1 MRFGCL
7 QALSSSALFLLFILP
22 NISSSYE
29 ISINHGEVTDSD
41 RRVLLEI
48 ARAVKRVKRNPF
60 ARDEIT
66 SSRSS
71 SDSDLREKEDDNGDN
86 TGDEESEVG
95 HEKTEHFQ
103 GSASDYCDKFEQ
115 HFSYFCVGETDQT
128 DKNAYVI
135 KKFCPSYKNACKHK
149 AVSSSVSLTS
159 WPTDPFAK
167 EISVATR
174 PVTVGRTPSHSR
186 RRYSDEESDSD
197 SAEDEEIYY
206 AELRKRYPC
215 KPDCDRRIFAH
226 CTEECKCDYIYPVVQ
241 RFCNPPPMPMFLN
254 TCRLWYHGCPK
265 YERYHYSSQFV
276 YSKAEKGKVLPGTPE
291 QSAVN
296 PYGLPQ
302 PAPLRRNRALA
313 LAPIRRQK
321 RDAVD
326 DSENNEDLVVPPPV
340 PASEIASIRV
350 AKSSPIETE
359 REEVPLTAPQSRAI
373 LQNYHE
379 SMKSEEKK
387 RRSRRKKLRRRRRHR
402 QRYSFDKDFET
413 ISTTQRPPTPR
424 ELWRTLKQLN
434 SLTSGPGALGI
445 KSSPAT
451 LKGGNEAQGGL
462 DGLLAS
468 VTKPQTER
476 DETARQWAAVATNPK
491 QLTEDIVHAVST
503 EPNDQTEKQNRGG
516 KKKGE
521 EEPDFNKIKPRTFS
535 SSAATTAIVDEQPEQ
550 PDGPKKASSGRAKAH
565 QGNIPILPSDA
576 AFAARGGGD
585 DTFRAFDG
593 LSDSR
598 GLVHTPRSRSPFTKP
613 GLWEPNPADP
623 HSRDAA
629 NKYWYHPESVG
640 VDWLNGQLQWG
651 GHWAVPAAG
660 AGGTAGMSAVHF
672 PTIGS
677 FLNIPDDYD

>member
-1 MRFGCL
+1 MRFRSLG
-7 QALSSSALFLLFILP
+7 ALSVLLLFLQLP
-22 NISSSYE
+22 GPSSEYE
-29 ISINHGEVTDSD
+29 LSINHEEVTDSD

-48 ARAVKRVKRNPF
+48 AKAVKRVKRNPF
-60 ARDEIT
+60 KRDEG
-66 SSRSS
+66 RSS
-71 SDSDLREKEDDNGDN
+71 VDSDLRQKEDNGDDNG
-86 TGDEESEVG
+86 GDEESEG
-95 HEKTEHFQ
+95 KPENFQ
-103 GSASDYCDKFEQ
+103 GSANDYCDKFEQ

-135 KKFCPSYKNACKHK
+135 KKFCPSYKTACKHK
-149 AVSSSVSLTS
+149 AVTTSVSLTS

-167 EISVATR
+167 EITVASR
-174 PVTVGRTPSHSR
+174 PLPSTSGRTSHSR
-186 RRYSDEESDSD
+186 RRDSDEDSD
-197 SAEDEEIYY
+197 SAEDEEVYY

-215 KPDCDRRIFAH
+215 KPDCDKRIFAH

-265 YERYHYSSQFV
+265 YERYHYASQFV
-276 YSKAEKGKVLPGTPE
+276 YSKAEKGKVLPGSPD
-291 QSAVN
+291 QASVN

-302 PAPLRRNRALA
+302 PAPLRNRALA

-321 RDAVD
+321 RDA
-326 DSENNEDLVVPPPV
+326 ENEDLVVPPPV
-340 PASEIASIRV
+340 PSEIQ
-350 AKSSPIETE
+350 E
-359 REEVPLTAPQSRAI
+359 REASLTAPESRAI
-373 LQNYHE
+373 LQNYRE
-379 SMKSEEKK
+379 NLKSGEKKK

-402 QRYSFDKDFET
+402 QRFSFDKDFEE
-413 ISTTQRPPTPR
+413 ITTTKRPPTPR
-424 ELWRTLKQLN
+424 ELWRALKQLN
-434 SLTSGPGALGI
+434 SLTSGPGAVGL

-451 LKGGNEAQGGL
+451 LKGGGEAQGGL

-468 VTKPQTER
+468 VTQPQRER
-476 DETARQWAAVATNPK
+476 DEAARQWATVDAR
-491 QLTEDIVHAVST
+491 QLTEDIVHSVVTTEKDAEHKEAKKEAEP
-503 EPNDQTEKQNRGG
+503 EPNFD
-516 KKKGE
+516 
-521 EEPDFNKIKPRTFS
+521 KIKPRTFAMS
-535 SSAATTAIVDEQPEQ
+535 SVAATTAIVDEQPEV
-550 PDGPKKASSGRAKAH
+550 PKKASSGRAKAH

-576 AFAARGGGD
+576 TFAAQGSGD

-623 HSRDAA
+623 HSRDPA